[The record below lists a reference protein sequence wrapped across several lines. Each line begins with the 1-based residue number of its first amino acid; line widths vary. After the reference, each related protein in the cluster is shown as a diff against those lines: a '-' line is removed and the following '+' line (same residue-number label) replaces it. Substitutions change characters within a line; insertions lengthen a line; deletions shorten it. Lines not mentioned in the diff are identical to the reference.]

1 MMKEYMTSYNRK
13 VKECKEV
20 VNKYKEVVWLAEKC
34 AKAIM
39 ENFCEYFFGETETLC
54 IEEIKL
60 DFASLAHEEYGVNL
74 EQFNSIVNA
83 VDFLSKE
90 GMEYC

>member
-1 MMKEYMTSYNRK
+1 MREYMTAYNRK
-13 VKECKEV
+13 VKESKEIV
-20 VNKYKEVVWLAEKC
+20 SKYKEVVWLAEKC
-34 AKAIM
+34 ASAII
-39 ENFCEYFFGETETLC
+39 ENFSAYFFGETETLC

-60 DFASLAHEEYGVNL
+60 DFASIAQEEYNVNL

-83 VDFLSKE
+83 IEFLNKE